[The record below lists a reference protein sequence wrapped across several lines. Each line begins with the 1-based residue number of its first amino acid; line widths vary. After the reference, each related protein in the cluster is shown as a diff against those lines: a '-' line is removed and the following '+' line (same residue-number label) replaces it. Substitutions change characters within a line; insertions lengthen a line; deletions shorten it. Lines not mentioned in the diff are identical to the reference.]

1 MKKFYT
7 IKTLAV
13 VACAFMANVAF
24 GQNLKVTADGKP
36 VANGDVIEVPYDY
49 EEESYPEFGIFSYSY
64 RWDPHLEVSTT
75 AGTAQ
80 LEVTVTSLDNTA
92 GFQICWPMTCLFIE
106 PNGFKT
112 SSGTINTN
120 PQDLQIHKEIVFDE
134 EGAVPTEADGGSIKV
149 TMKSGAETV
158 EVTAKCVLEDRNGVG
173 ENFAESNEP
182 TVYYTLEGLKVENP
196 EKGIFVARKG
206 GKAKLVYKK

>member
-24 GQNLKVTADGKP
+24 GQDLKVTADGKP
-36 VANGDVIEVPYDY
+36 VADGDVIEVRYDY
-49 EEESYPEFGIFSYSY
+49 EEESYPEFGIYSFSY
-64 RWDPHLEVSTT
+64 RWDPRIEVATT
-75 AGTAQ
+75 GSTAQ

-92 GFQICWPMTCLFIE
+92 GFQICWPMTCLFVD

-112 SSGTINTN
+112 TSGTINAT
-120 PQDLQIHKEIVFDE
+120 PQDLQIHKETVFDE
-134 EGAVPTEADGGSIKV
+134 AGAVLTEADAGSIKV
-149 TMKSGAETV
+149 TMKSGSETI
-158 EVTAKCVLEDRNGVG
+158 EVTAKCMLEDRNGVG
-173 ENFAESNEP
+173 ENFVDSNEP